1 MLLENCPFTQLSL
14 VLWLLLFGLE
24 SYPELSCRLQI
35 RNKAWWTLIWGNLGK
50 GVTTYS
56 LVSLMYVFD
65 QLLARYTAFPSVR
78 WCSSAA
84 RVMMGEIRAAVLPA
98 PAAFLAMGNPSM
110 KWHFEAGNLFKGR
123 GLKYHL
129 RGACLSAGAV
139 WVVQAMWLKLKFVNG
154 LIRRGP
160 CILGT
165 CPSTVFSGALRL
177 HPDF

>member
-1 MLLENCPFTQLSL
+1 M
-14 VLWLLLFGLE
+14 
-24 SYPELSCRLQI
+24 
-35 RNKAWWTLIWGNLGK
+35 IWGNLGK

-110 KWHFEAGNLFKGR
+110 KWHFEAGVQGEGAEVPFKRCLPLCR
-123 GLKYHL
+123 GYMSST
-129 RGACLSAGAV
+129 GY
-139 WVVQAMWLKLKFVNG
+139 VVKA
-154 LIRRGP
+154 
-160 CILGT
+160 
-165 CPSTVFSGALRL
+165 
-177 HPDF
+177 